1 MNVQVRTLGTFQ
13 TVKLQNI
20 VFDGTTTLYN
30 LLTMAGAAPNIQ
42 VSSDLLV
49 SLDGV
54 IQNPDVAYTASSNQ
68 IQFTTAPTA
77 DALNFIVWFSY

>member
-13 TVKLQNI
+13 TVKLQTL
-20 VFDGTTTLYN
+20 VFDGTKTTFT
-30 LLTMAGAAPNIQ
+30 LLTMAGAAPNVQ

-49 SLDGV
+49 SVDGV
-54 IQNPDVAYTASSNQ
+54 IQNPDVAYTASGNQ